1 MPLRQKQI
9 KHKSYPDL
17 ATLTTSGLVSPEVA
31 YIVDQNAHYTRIAGV
46 NTKVNPSS
54 SNLTYTASATNGVV
68 VSDNGTDATIPLV
81 TTTNAGLAIPADKV
95 KSDFITITQAVNLD
109 TVETL
114 ATNAVVGN
122 SAIVA
127 GTNTKITY
135 DSKGLVTS
143 ATSATASDIINV
155 ATGNI
160 AATNVQTALNE
171 LDTEKQSIS
180 EKGVANGYASLDGT
194 GKVPAAQLP
203 SYVDDVL
210 EFANL
215 ATFPVTGETGKL
227 YTTLDT
233 NKIYRWSGSAYVE
246 VSAFSGVAS
255 DISFTATGNIAAVN
269 VQTALVELD
278 NEKQAKVQYQEEG
291 ASIGT
296 LGGISTV
303 NFTGIGTAS
312 VTGSTLTFNVPT
324 VIASAVTN
332 TPANT
337 IAAVTVQAAIDELSL
352 EKQEKIQLQE
362 EGVNVGTAGQA
373 TTFNFVGS
381 GITAAVSG
389 TTATITVAA
398 TPTDNLVTLVPTG
411 VNTIPNLV
419 PAPISG
425 AKTQISINGL
435 IETSPGISVSNAG
448 IFTVNSASLG
458 YSIDTADIIICQYNS

>member
-1 MPLRQKQI
+1 MALRQKQI
-9 KHKSYPDL
+9 SKITFADL
-17 ATLTTSGLVSPEVA
+17 AALTASTLTSPEVA
-31 YIVDQNAHYTRIAGV
+31 YIVSENAWYTKIASV
-46 NTKVNPSS
+46 NTKVNPSV
-54 SNLTYTASATNGVV
+54 TTASG
-68 VSDNGTDATIPLV
+68 
-81 TTTNAGLAIPADKV
+81 
-95 KSDFITITQAVNLD
+95 IT
-109 TVETL
+109 
-114 ATNAVVGN
+114 
-122 SAIVA
+122 
-127 GTNTKITY
+127 
-135 DSKGLVTS
+135 
-143 ATSATASDIINV
+143 NV
-155 ATGNI
+155 AAGNI

-278 NEKQAKVQYQEEG
+278 DEKQAKVQYQEEG

-324 VIASAVTN
+324 VIASTVTN

-362 EGVNVGTAGQA
+362 EGVSVGTAGQA

-381 GITAAVSG
+381 NITTSVSG
-389 TTATITVAA
+389 TTATIT
-398 TPTDNLVTLVPTG
+398 TTKGFTDNYFQVNPTG
-411 VNTIPNLV
+411 VDTVANITPLPLDATKV
-419 PAPISG
+419 
-425 AKTQISINGL
+425 QISINGL
-435 IETSPGISVSNAG
+435 IEKTGITVSAG
-448 IFTVNSASLG
+448 GVVTVSSGTLG
-458 YSIDTADIIICQYNS
+458 YSIDATDAVEFQYISA